1 MSYNIQLKTLKQQLK
16 EYDVVFI
23 TNLPSFYKVRQWNE
37 IAKVKKVLIV
47 FLNSQE
53 GDRNKD
59 FISECPQFDC
69 FTLSSKFCVSIIELF
84 RILKNIKFNNLLLGG
99 WDDIRLLGLIL
110 LNPKSSKSL
119 LCESSIY
126 ECSSNVVK
134 NFIKKVLL
142 KRVSKVFPSGIPQGE
157 IFKKLNGY
165 DNRDLP
171 ISEDMYYAYKV
182 INKGNIIYRDGTT
195 VFEYFIVGDFKF
207 LNHNNEY
214 YLVSYL
220 GDDAIPEVP
229 VLKINGKEIGMLGEI
244 HPTTLKKEGIDPT
257 VYFEMDLTKFLE
269 IKTSKVRY
277 TPVSK
282 FPAVTRDI
290 AIVVKE
296 DVTINALV
304 RSMKKAGGSIL
315 NNVDV
320 FDVYQG
326 EHVQQGYKS
335 VALTMT
341 FVDPTKTLVDATINE
356 LFNHTQILMKHELQS
371 ALVKLNIKNQVSDST
386 ILKGN
391 INSLVQVLN
400 NLISIL

>member
-1 MSYNIQLKTLKQQLK
+1 MLNKT
-16 EYDVVFI
+16 Y
-23 TNLPSFYKVRQWNE
+23 T
-37 IAKVKKVLIV
+37 
-47 FLNSQE
+47 SQ
-53 GDRNKD
+53 
-59 FISECPQFDC
+59 
-69 FTLSSKFCVSIIELF
+69 
-84 RILKNIKFNNLLLGG
+84 
-99 WDDIRLLGLIL
+99 
-110 LNPKSSKSL
+110 
-119 LCESSIY
+119 
-126 ECSSNVVK
+126 
-134 NFIKKVLL
+134 
-142 KRVSKVFPSGIPQGE
+142 KVFHPGKS
-157 IFKKLNGY
+157 
-165 DNRDLP
+165 
-171 ISEDMYYAYKV
+171 
-182 INKGNIIYRDGTT
+182 
-195 VFEYFIVGDFKF
+195 
-207 LNHNNEY
+207 
-214 YLVSYL
+214 
-220 GDDAIPEVP
+220 AI
-229 VLKINGKEIGMLGEI
+229 LKINGKEIGMLGEI

-356 LFNHTQILMKHELQS
+356 LFNKVYSQLQKDFN
-371 ALVKLNIKNQVSDST
+371 ALIR
-386 ILKGN
+386 G
-391 INSLVQVLN
+391 
-400 NLISIL
+400 

>member
-157 IFKKLNGY
+157 IFKKLN
-165 DNRDLP
+165 
-171 ISEDMYYAYKV
+171 
-182 INKGNIIYRDGTT
+182 
-195 VFEYFIVGDFKF
+195 
-207 LNHNNEY
+207 
-214 YLVSYL
+214 
-220 GDDAIPEVP
+220 
-229 VLKINGKEIGMLGEI
+229 
-244 HPTTLKKEGIDPT
+244 
-257 VYFEMDLTKFLE
+257 
-269 IKTSKVRY
+269 
-277 TPVSK
+277 
-282 FPAVTRDI
+282 
-290 AIVVKE
+290 
-296 DVTINALV
+296 
-304 RSMKKAGGSIL
+304 
-315 NNVDV
+315 
-320 FDVYQG
+320 YQG
-326 EHVQQGYKS
+326 EIIYTGGCGLLNYIEQPPYKPRLS
-335 VALTMT
+335 VKSFLYVGR
-341 FVDPTKTLVDATINE
+341 FVDVKNLDMLINVFNKLPQFDLFLIGFGEQEKGLRSIAGENVKFLGAIDNKLLSQYYQNTDVFILPSKVEPWGLVVEEALNNGTPVIVSDKVGSKDDLVKDEFGVVFNSTSEDSLIDAITKITQIDFYNQLRYNISKYNFKQRAQHQIDVFINE
-356 LFNHTQILMKHELQS
+356 F
-371 ALVKLNIKNQVSDST
+371 
-386 ILKGN
+386 
-391 INSLVQVLN
+391 
-400 NLISIL
+400 